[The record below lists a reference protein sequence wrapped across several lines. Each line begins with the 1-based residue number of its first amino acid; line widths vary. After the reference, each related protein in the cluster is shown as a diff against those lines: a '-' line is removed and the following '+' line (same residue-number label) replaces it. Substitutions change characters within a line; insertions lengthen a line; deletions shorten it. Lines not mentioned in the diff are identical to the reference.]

1 MTNNSGASSAV
12 RPLSLANADQA
23 LRHVFINN
31 LRLAAEIGIHP
42 HEQNVTQPVIVSVD
56 LTVTEEAAPI
66 GDQIDSVLDYEGIVA
81 IVKRVVGSGHI
92 NLVETM
98 AEQIAMACLGDN
110 RVQSARIRVEKP
122 DAFSEADSVGVE
134 IERKRT

>member
-1 MTNNSGASSAV
+1 MTNGTNSTV

-23 LRHVFINN
+23 LRHVFVNN
-31 LRLAAEIGIHP
+31 LRLPAEIGIHP
-42 HEQNVTQPVIVSVD
+42 HEQNVKQPVIISVD

-66 GDQIDSVLDYEGIVA
+66 GDQIESVLCYEGIVKIA
-81 IVKRVVGSGHI
+81 KRVIGQGHI

-98 AEQIAMACLGDN
+98 AEQIASACLGDP

-122 DAFSEADSVGVE
+122 DAFAEADSVGVE
-134 IERKRT
+134 IERKRS